1 MKYRSILNGGS
12 IAGAFS
18 YVMFLVYYYALG
30 MNPIGPAK
38 FITLVGVLFVMF
50 KTLQHYR
57 ETKLEGFARFIQLF
71 SPAIIF
77 SFIYA
82 SLNGMLVYLHG
93 VALDAGFVEAII
105 EDNLSSIGQY
115 KDAMVGFIGKDE
127 YQKMIEQY
135 QNTTLADIALG
146 DAQSKSFTTLV
157 AGIIIS
163 LILMKKPPI
172 FAADESEA

>member
-1 MKYRSILNGGS
+1 MKYRLIFNGGS

-18 YVMFLVYYYALG
+18 YMMFLIYYYALG
-30 MNPIGPAK
+30 MNPIGPVK
-38 FITLVGVLFVMF
+38 FITLVGVLFGMF

-57 ETKLEGFARFIQLF
+57 ETELEGFALFIQLF

-93 VALDAGFVEAII
+93 VALDAGFIEAII
-105 EDNLSSIGQY
+105 EDNLSSISQY

-135 QNTTLADIALG
+135 QTTTLADIALG
-146 DAQSKSFTTLV
+146 DAQSKSFTMLV

-163 LILMKKPPI
+163 LILMKKPSI